1 MELQKSIDNKT
12 PQNIVLNSTTVKKHL
27 IEVYGNNETSTLLLV
42 LTILASY
49 YVNSEKIT
57 KAKNLFFVK
66 ALESIYSWK
75 EGKDEVKDYIKTH
88 FKTYQEV
95 YSNMFNIFDNN
106 WNLNNWSSIWKVL
119 DIIKNKLF
127 AYENYRKETIVH
139 GYGARLTKKA
149 RYLDEGKK
157 MYNSNF
163 VFPPN
168 NYIQQLIKNLDNKLK
183 DKQYNIYQKAAY
195 IGTYIFMSHPFK
207 DGNSRSSRIAM
218 ISYLNRLWKND
229 IKFFT
234 FMTNFTDSL
243 SNESYINFLK
253 ENIYSEYT
261 KFRNQIEIDSEGNI
275 TKYISIEE
283 YDKIIEKVAHKLYKR
298 ILSVYKTIMKEKVN
312 IYIFTMYIQEYINI
326 IKNTNSSDKKLRL
339 FRWFLLRLV
348 DSIDKGG
355 IEYIE
360 DFINDFS
367 FSKKF
372 KKSNADIQE
381 QDYEDFFKKI
391 KETLKNI

>member
-229 IKFFT
+229 IKNFF
-234 FMTNFTDSL
+234 
-243 SNESYINFLK
+243 SNEWKTTILPNWKETFLSLEEDFDENLFSAKLANVFYKYMWIRNYFQYKYFTLFFLWKMSFNWDYSNLFKKELQWQKEWFKKDMVDTILNWLK
-253 ENIYSEYT
+253 E
-261 KFRNQIEIDSEGNI
+261 
-275 TKYISIEE
+275 
-283 YDKIIEKVAHKLYKR
+283 DKIEF
-298 ILSVYKTIMKEKVN
+298 SN
-312 IYIFTMYIQEYINI
+312 I
-326 IKNTNSSDKKLRL
+326 K
-339 FRWFLLRLV
+339 
-348 DSIDKGG
+348 
-355 IEYIE
+355 
-360 DFINDFS
+360 
-367 FSKKF
+367 
-372 KKSNADIQE
+372 
-381 QDYEDFFKKI
+381 
-391 KETLKNI
+391 